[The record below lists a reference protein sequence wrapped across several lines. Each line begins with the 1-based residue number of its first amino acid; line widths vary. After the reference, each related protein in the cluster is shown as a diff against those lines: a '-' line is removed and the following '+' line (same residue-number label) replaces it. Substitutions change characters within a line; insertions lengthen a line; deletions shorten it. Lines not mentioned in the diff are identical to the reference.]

1 MLYRREYIC
10 RPARRGAALA
20 ELVVVLTTLVFI
32 LVACTDFA
40 RVFYSYLTITNCAR
54 NGALYGCTSTQ
65 HSTDTAGIQAAAL
78 TDTSSLSPT
87 PGVSSTTGTDAS
99 GNPYV
104 AVTVTYTFTTLITY
118 PGINHT
124 MNLTRTVQMRVAQGQ
139 PN

>member
-1 MLYRREYIC
+1 MPYCRARCGRR
-10 RPARRGAALA
+10 ARHGAAVG
-20 ELVVVLTTLVFI
+20 ELVVVLSVLAFI

-40 RVFYSYLTITNCAR
+40 RVFFSYLTITNCAC
-54 NGALYGCTSTQ
+54 NGALYGCTSTLR
-65 HSTDTAGIQAAAL
+65 STDTSGIQSAAL
-78 TDTSSLSPT
+78 TDAGSLSPQ
-87 PGVSSTTGTDAS
+87 PSVSSTTGTDAS

-104 AVTVTYTFTTLITY
+104 AVTVSYTFTTIVTY